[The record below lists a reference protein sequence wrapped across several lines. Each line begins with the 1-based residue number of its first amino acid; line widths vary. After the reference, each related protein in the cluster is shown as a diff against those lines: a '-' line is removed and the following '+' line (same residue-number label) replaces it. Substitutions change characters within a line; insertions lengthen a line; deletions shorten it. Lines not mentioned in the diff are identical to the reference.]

1 MKVEVF
7 CWGWQASDG
16 IEAGFSV
23 VITNAS
29 DWLIWARLRASYGQI
44 LGLYM
49 GFLIFIVMLVLVIG
63 VVVMNAYNSLVTLR
77 NRYKNA
83 FSQIDVQL
91 QRRYDLIPNL
101 VETAK
106 GYMKYERE
114 TLEAVI
120 TARNAAIS
128 ANSRAARSPGE
139 PGAMQELGQAEA
151 ALTGTLGRFFAL
163 SEAYPELKA
172 DQTMTQL
179 MEELSS
185 TENRIAFARQAFN
198 DAVTLYN
205 TKREVFPSNVIANG
219 FNFAEAD
226 LLEEAAPEVRQAPRI
241 SF

>member
-1 MKVEVF
+1 
-7 CWGWQASDG
+7 
-16 IEAGFSV
+16 
-23 VITNAS
+23 
-29 DWLIWARLRASYGQI
+29 
-44 LGLYM
+44 M
-49 GFLIFIVMLVLVIG
+49 GFLIFLVAVVAT
-63 VVVMNAYNSLVTLR
+63 VVVIIISSYNDLVKFR

-83 FSQIDVQL
+83 YAQIDVQL

-120 TARNAAIS
+120 AARNS
-128 ANSRAARSPGE
+128 ALNASSRAMQNPGD
-139 PGAMQELGQAEA
+139 PQAMQQLGSAEA
-151 ALTGTLGRFFAL
+151 ALTGALSRLMVL

-172 DQTMTQL
+172 DRAMTQV

-205 TKREVFPSNVIANG
+205 TKGESFPSNLIARS
-219 FNFAEAD
+219 FNFTNAE
-226 LLEEAAPEVRQAPRI
+226 LLQEATPEMKTAPRV